1 MQQRNQT
8 IDSLRGLSIIAMN
21 AIHTLVF
28 YLSKKGWVEFF
39 WNWLQ
44 FAVPIFVFCSA
55 YIFWQKLVPAG
66 WSNVFLY
73 VKKRVARLLSPYY
86 IFLLIFLPI
95 SVFKEPNKFNFPYLI
110 KSLFL
115 VGGID
120 INWLVLLFFMFIFLQ
135 IIISWLLINRRYWF
149 YLYITITFISS
160 VVLLFV
166 RPKFD
171 YKFIMWLPW
180 SLITIYAYY
189 FVKYEK
195 EKKWIVGNIFLTAAL
210 FVMSYELLIMRN
222 YSLRFFNNKY
232 PPNLYILSYGILSI
246 ALLFIIFKYINSRF
260 KTITNILSFYSLYSY
275 EIFFIQYVVIY
286 LLNTYIKTI
295 KYSPIGFFIV
305 VFSITT
311 ILQIGLN
318 KIRLLFIHSKA

>member
-1 MQQRNQT
+1 
-8 IDSLRGLSIIAMN
+8 
-21 AIHTLVF
+21 
-28 YLSKKGWVEFF
+28 
-39 WNWLQ
+39 
-44 FAVPIFVFCSA
+44 
-55 YIFWQKLVPAG
+55 
-66 WSNVFLY
+66 
-73 VKKRVARLLSPYY
+73 
-86 IFLLIFLPI
+86 
-95 SVFKEPNKFNFPYLI
+95 
-110 KSLFL
+110 
-115 VGGID
+115 
-120 INWLVLLFFMFIFLQ
+120 
-135 IIISWLLINRRYWF
+135 
-149 YLYITITFISS
+149 
-160 VVLLFV
+160 
-166 RPKFD
+166 
-171 YKFIMWLPW
+171 MWLPW